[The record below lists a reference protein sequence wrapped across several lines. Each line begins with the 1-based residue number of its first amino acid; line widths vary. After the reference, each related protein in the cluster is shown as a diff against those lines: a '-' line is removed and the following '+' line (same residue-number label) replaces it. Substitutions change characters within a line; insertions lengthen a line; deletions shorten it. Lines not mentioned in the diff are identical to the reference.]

1 MSDPKPPSIS
11 PHTLRR
17 HQVQR
22 AVGRLVAPLWIPLAA
37 LFLRFG
43 FGYRIERV
51 AETRERFLRI
61 VAERP
66 GPLLICANHLTLID
80 SFLIAWA
87 LAPSWRYALH
97 FDLLP
102 WNVPERTNFSSG
114 FWSGLLTYLAKG
126 IPITRGGSRGG
137 VAEVLGRV
145 RHLLANGE
153 LALIFPE
160 GTRSRTGRVDVESA
174 AWGVGRVIGGLPG
187 CHVLCVYLR
196 GRAQESWGRM
206 PARGDRFLV
215 DMRCIEPKSDHRG
228 MRRSRDLSRQV
239 VTELERM
246 EKSVLGR

>member
-1 MSDPKPPSIS
+1 M
-11 PHTLRR
+11 
-17 HQVQR
+17 
-22 AVGRLVAPLWIPLAA
+22 APLWIPLTV
-37 LFLRFG
+37 LVLRFG
-43 FGYRIERV
+43 LGYRIEGL
-51 AETRERFLRI
+51 AEARARFRRI
-61 VAERP
+61 LAERS

-87 LAPSWRYALH
+87 LAPSWRYALR

-114 FWSGLLTYLAKG
+114 FWSALLTYLAKG
-126 IPITRGGSRGG
+126 IPITRGGNRRG

-145 RHLLANGE
+145 NHLLARGE

-160 GTRSRTGRVDVESA
+160 GTRSRIRRVDVESA

-196 GRAQESWGRM
+196 GRAQESWGRI
-206 PARGDRFLV
+206 PARGDRFHV
-215 DMRCIEPKSDHRG
+215 DLSCIEPKSDQRG

-239 VTELERM
+239 VTELARM
-246 EKSVLGR
+246 ERSFLGDR

>member
-1 MSDPKPPSIS
+1 M
-11 PHTLRR
+11 
-17 HQVQR
+17 
-22 AVGRLVAPLWIPLAA
+22 GRLVAPLWIPLTV
-37 LFLRFG
+37 LVLRFG
-43 FGYRIERV
+43 LGYRIEGL
-51 AETRERFLRI
+51 AEARARFRHIL
-61 VAERP
+61 AERS

-87 LAPSWRYALH
+87 LAPSWRYALR

-114 FWSGLLTYLAKG
+114 FWSALLTYLAKG
-126 IPITRGGSRGG
+126 IPITRGGNRRD

-145 RHLLANGE
+145 NHLLARGE

-160 GTRSRTGRVDVESA
+160 GTRSRIRRVDVESA

-196 GRAQESWGRM
+196 GRAQESWGRI
-206 PARGDRFLV
+206 PARGDRFHV
-215 DMRCIEPKSDHRG
+215 DLSCIEPKSDQRG

-239 VTELERM
+239 VTELARM
-246 EKSVLGR
+246 ERSFLGDR

>member
-1 MSDPKPPSIS
+1 M
-11 PHTLRR
+11 
-17 HQVQR
+17 
-22 AVGRLVAPLWIPLAA
+22 GRLAAPLWIPLATPV
-37 LFLRFG
+37 LRFG
-43 FGYRIERV
+43 LGYRIEGV
-51 AETRERFLRI
+51 AEARERFRRI
-61 VAERP
+61 LAERS

-87 LAPSWRYALH
+87 LAPSWRYALR

-114 FWSGLLTYLAKG
+114 FWSALLTYLAKG
-126 IPITRGGSRGG
+126 IPITRGGNRRD

-145 RHLLANGE
+145 SHLLARGE

-160 GTRSRTGRVDVESA
+160 GTRSRIRRVDVESA

-196 GRAQESWGRM
+196 GRAQESWGRI
-206 PARGDRFLV
+206 PARGDRFHV
-215 DMRCIEPKSDHRG
+215 DLSCIEPKSDQRG

-239 VTELERM
+239 VTELARM
-246 EKSVLGR
+246 ERSFLVGR

>member
-11 PHTLRR
+11 PRTLRR
-17 HQVQR
+17 HRVQR

-87 LAPSWRYALH
+87 LAPGWRYALR
-97 FDLLP
+97 FDLLA

-114 FWSGLLTYLAKG
+114 FWSALLTYLAKG
-126 IPITRGGSRGG
+126 IPITRGVSVR
-137 VAEVLGRV
+137 AE
-145 RHLLANGE
+145 
-153 LALIFPE
+153 
-160 GTRSRTGRVDVESA
+160 
-174 AWGVGRVIGGLPG
+174 
-187 CHVLCVYLR
+187 
-196 GRAQESWGRM
+196 
-206 PARGDRFLV
+206 
-215 DMRCIEPKSDHRG
+215 
-228 MRRSRDLSRQV
+228 RRR
-239 VTELERM
+239 
-246 EKSVLGR
+246 